1 MNTLTRGEKIDRAI
15 NEVKTWTVR
24 ILLIAWAFVT
34 MALGICYGIERRH
47 SDELERRLDKIE
59 SMSSYDLSELKDVKV
74 IYIHK

>member
-15 NEVKTWTVR
+15 NEVKKWTVR

-47 SDELERRLDKIE
+47 SAKLEERLNRIE
-59 SMSSYDLSELKDVKV
+59 STYTEFKDSVDA
-74 IYIHK
+74 IYVYHR